1 MTYASVLRAA
11 GALAFGLLAALRVSA
26 AADPLPA
33 LAADQSRVSV
43 SGLSSGGYMAG
54 QFQIAYSKLVT
65 GAGIVAGGPYG
76 CAQTPGASVIPFW
89 PVVLGLNLDRAQKR
103 CMKDGGWFSDVPPAG
118 LLADQVTALAD
129 KERIDPVA
137 DVKTDRIY
145 VFSGAKD
152 TTVQR
157 EVVERTVELYE
168 ALGVPRGR
176 ITFIKHETAAHA
188 FITDDKG
195 LACGVAGEP
204 FIEDCDYDQA
214 KAILETIYGPMRPA
228 NSGAG
233 GQFLTFDQGPYL
245 SDGRAGMAEEGVAY
259 VPEGC
264 RREAG
269 CAVHVVFHGC
279 KQGREAI
286 GDIFIKESGYARWA
300 EGNRIVLLFPQ
311 VKAGSSNPNGCWDW
325 WGYTGRRY
333 LEKSAPQMAAVY
345 KMIERL
351 TARR

>member
-259 VPEGC
+259 VPKAAAA
-264 RREAG
+264 RP
-269 CAVHVVFHGC
+269 AVRC
-279 KQGREAI
+279 MWC
-286 GDIFIKESGYARWA
+286 S
-300 EGNRIVLLFPQ
+300 
-311 VKAGSSNPNGCWDW
+311 
-325 WGYTGRRY
+325 
-333 LEKSAPQMAAVY
+333 MAASRV
-345 KMIERL
+345 
-351 TARR
+351 ARRSATSSSRRAAMPAGPKATASCCCFRRSRPAHPIRTAAGTGGAIRGADTWRKAPRRWRPCTR